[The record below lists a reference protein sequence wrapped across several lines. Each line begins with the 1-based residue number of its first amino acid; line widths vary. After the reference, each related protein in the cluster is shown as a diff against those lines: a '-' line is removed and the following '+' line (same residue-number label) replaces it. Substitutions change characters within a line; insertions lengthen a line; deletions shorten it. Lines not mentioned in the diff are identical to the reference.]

1 MRIVQL
7 HKNVLLQTINVLCHM
22 HNTTYHTH
30 HFSPIKS
37 KKKHHFPYISL
48 NLCIIIFSVLLTDT
62 TAAKELKAIQHM
74 HTFRNSTA
82 NCVSYIGLHNILYQS
97 TVCKYTF
104 ITYLHSHSHSHSNRI
119 SIASSSIQ
127 YHNQQNEFCF
137 FIIRFPSLSLYLS
150 LMFCFYQVVRIF
162 IGKFS
167 QGFQKGGYFSF
178 NVGIYNLGFQCVAI

>member
-97 TVCKYTF
+97 TVCKYNIYHIFTF
-104 ITYLHSHSHSHSNRI
+104 TFTFTFQSHINCIFINSISQSTKRI
-119 SIASSSIQ
+119 L
-127 YHNQQNEFCF
+127 F
-137 FIIRFPSLSLYLS
+137 FHYSFSFSLSLSLSYVLLSPGCTHFYRKIFARLSKRWVFFIQCWYL
-150 LMFCFYQVVRIF
+150 
-162 IGKFS
+162 
-167 QGFQKGGYFSF
+167 
-178 NVGIYNLGFQCVAI
+178 